1 MSFLAH
7 ISRPNKY
14 IGRICA
20 LILFISISTTTS
32 GQHIDENGTLVI
44 PDSCSEQ
51 VIAEFLNTTPDIARD
66 ILMQS
71 RQCLIANEGL
81 PVIQKPQSCIGKL
94 IFLCSGNGLS
104 SFFFCNYWTGGGDIR
119 LSGRQFAD
127 ILLCIKQNT
136 AQMEFPAAGDSIR
149 QQTFSFYNTRY
160 GKAFGVATIYLDS
173 ENRIVGFRD
182 VYDFD
187 PKKCGVRPLKYEI
200 YVRLVSLLSPDSA
213 SKFVIYYGDKELV
226 P

>member
-1 MSFLAH
+1 MSFWAH
-7 ISRPNKY
+7 ISRQNKY

-20 LILFISISTTTS
+20 LILFISFATTAS
-32 GQHIDENGTLVI
+32 GQHIDESGTLVI

-51 VIAEFLNTTPDIARD
+51 VLSEFLNTTPDIARD
-66 ILMQS
+66 ILAQS
-71 RQCLIANEGL
+71 RQCLIADEGL
-81 PVIQKPQSCIGKL
+81 PVIQKPQSCVGKL
-94 IFLCSGNGLS
+94 IYLCSGNSLS
-104 SFFFCNYWTGGGDIR
+104 KHFFCNYWMGGGDIK
-119 LSGRQFAD
+119 LSSWQFAD

-136 AQMEFPAAGDSIR
+136 AAMEFPAAGDSIR
-149 QQTFSFYNTRY
+149 QQAFSFYNTRY

-187 PKKCGVRPLKYEI
+187 SQKWGVRPLKSEI
-200 YVRLVSLLSPDSA
+200 CVRLVSLFSPDSA
-213 SKFVIYYGDKELV
+213 SRFIIYYGNDGSV